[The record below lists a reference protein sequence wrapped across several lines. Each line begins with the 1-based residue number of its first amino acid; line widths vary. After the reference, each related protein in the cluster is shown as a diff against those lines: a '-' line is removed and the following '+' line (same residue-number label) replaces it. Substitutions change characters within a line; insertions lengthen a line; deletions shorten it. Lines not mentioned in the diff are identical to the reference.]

1 MAYAESDVHSIGPT
15 ISHSMT
21 PNSDTVFL
29 IDVDNTLL
37 DNDSVVG
44 DLRAHLEQAFGA
56 ESAGRY
62 WTAFEALRN
71 ELGYVDY
78 LGALQRYRAEESKRG
93 MSDSRLLLMSSF
105 LIDYPFADR
114 LYPDALDA
122 LKHLRRRGPT
132 VILSDGDVVFQ
143 PRKVQRSGIWDA
155 VEGRVLIYVHKEQML
170 DTIEECH
177 PARHY
182 VMIDDKLRLLA
193 AMKAIWGP
201 KLTTVFVRQGHY
213 ALDTQAIAAYAPADI
228 TIERIGDLI
237 QLDDWPSA

>member
-1 MAYAESDVHSIGPT
+1 
-15 ISHSMT
+15 MT
-21 PNSDTVFL
+21 PPPATVFL

-37 DNDSVVG
+37 DNDRVVA

-62 WTAFEALRN
+62 WVAFEQLRS

-78 LGALQRYRAEESKRG
+78 LGALQRYRAEESRRG

-114 LYPDALDA
+114 LYPGALEA
-122 LKHLRRRGPT
+122 LKHLRRHGPT

-143 PRKVQRSGIWDA
+143 PRKIQRSGLWRA
-155 VEGRVLIYVHKEQML
+155 VEGRVLIYVHKELML
-170 DTIEECH
+170 DEVKRTF

-182 VMIDDKLRLLA
+182 VIVDDKPRILGALKA
-193 AMKAIWGP
+193 AWGDDI
-201 KLTTVFVRQGHY
+201 TTIFPRQGHY
-213 ALDTQAIAAYAPADI
+213 ALDTIEAAKYPTPDI
-228 TIERIGDLI
+228 TVDHIGDLARTNI
-237 QLDDWPSA
+237 AGWFPLGAAHDHHHATTP